1 MYLSRNGTRGA
12 IPVLGL
18 AALGLACASSP
29 AQAQGGATFTLDQT
43 DVTLVQG

>member
-29 AQAQGGATFTLDQT
+29 AQGGATFTLDQT